1 MDRDGENAREGREVG
16 SLRADRD
23 DGNETILAT
32 LTSRQRLQIC
42 SALRDSS
49 PLAMLGPRKHD
60 GVSTSLRLRRAAHSR
75 NLWLNS
81 RTALD
86 WTEDTWQ
93 TITLPRARVNDDDNA
108 ESTD

>member
-1 MDRDGENAREGREVG
+1 
-16 SLRADRD
+16 
-23 DGNETILAT
+23 
-32 LTSRQRLQIC
+32 
-42 SALRDSS
+42 
-49 PLAMLGPRKHD
+49 MLGPRKHD
-60 GVSTSLRLRRAAHSR
+60 GVSASLRLRRAAHSR

-93 TITLPRARVNDDDNA
+93 TITLPRTRVNDDDNA